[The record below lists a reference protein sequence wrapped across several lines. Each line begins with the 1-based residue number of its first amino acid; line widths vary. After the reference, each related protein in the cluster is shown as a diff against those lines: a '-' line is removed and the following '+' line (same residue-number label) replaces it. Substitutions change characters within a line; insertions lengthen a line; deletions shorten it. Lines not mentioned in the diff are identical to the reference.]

1 MMVARRCEAK
11 CSKGILAGKTD
22 AMEIFSFQWYTAHAA
37 HLIALHSPSS
47 LRHIG
52 TILLCA
58 TPFASDHCRNP
69 FLTSPP
75 HQLLSPLILLSLR
88 HPQMRLIRQPRT
100 RPPPTAKRDRPSL
113 PKPKPMGNS
122 KEQSNPELGE
132 GAHRNMQDPD
142 SPELSFANFA

>member
-11 CSKGILAGKTD
+11 CYTGILAGKTD

-88 HPQMRLIRQPRT
+88 PPQMRLIREPQT
-100 RPPPTAKRDRPSL
+100 RPLPNAVAPPHRNLSQRGTGQR
-113 PKPKPMGNS
+113 
-122 KEQSNPELGE
+122 NPERGQCAE
-132 GAHRNMQDPD
+132 GCKYDV
-142 SPELSFANFA
+142 